1 MKDFSLL
8 LGYFFVQMDKTRFLF
23 PKSERLNS
31 KIKIDRLFTEG
42 KAFLVY
48 PLRTVYFVS
57 SENPSGVEVLISV
70 PKKKFKRAV
79 HRNRIKRLIREA
91 YRLNKNEL
99 SDVVLSGQRQMQVAF
114 LYVAD
119 REINFH
125 ELNDKMKQILDQLKK
140 IAAEQ

>member
-1 MKDFSLL
+1 MNR
-8 LGYFFVQMDKTRFLF
+8 TRFLF

-31 KIKIDRLFTEG
+31 NIKIDRLFTDG

-48 PLRTVYFVS
+48 PLRTVYFIS
-57 SENPSGVEVLISV
+57 SENPSELEVLISV
-70 PKKKFKRAV
+70 PKKKFKKAV

-99 SDVVLSGQRQMQVAF
+99 CNVVISGNLQMQVAF
-114 LYVAD
+114 VYVAD
-119 REINFH
+119 KELNFH

-140 IAAEQ
+140 IASEQ

>member
-1 MKDFSLL
+1 MNR
-8 LGYFFVQMDKTRFLF
+8 TRFLF

-31 KIKIDRLFTEG
+31 KIKIDRLFTDG

-48 PLRTVYFVS
+48 PLRTVYFIS

-70 PKKKFKRAV
+70 PKKKFKKAV

-99 SDVVLSGQRQMQVAF
+99 CNVVISGNLQMQVAF
-114 LYVAD
+114 VYVAD
-119 REINFH
+119 KELNFH

-140 IAAEQ
+140 IASEQ

>member
-1 MKDFSLL
+1 MNR
-8 LGYFFVQMDKTRFLF
+8 TRFLF

-99 SDVVLSGQRQMQVAF
+99 CNVVISGNLQMQVAF
-114 LYVAD
+114 VYVAD
-119 REINFH
+119 KELNFH

-140 IAAEQ
+140 IASEQ

>member
-1 MKDFSLL
+1 MNR
-8 LGYFFVQMDKTRFLF
+8 TRFLF

-31 KIKIDRLFTEG
+31 KIKIDRLFTDG

-48 PLRTVYFVS
+48 PLRTVYFIS

-70 PKKKFKRAV
+70 PKKKFKKAV

-99 SDVVLSGQRQMQVAF
+99 CNVVISENLQMQVAF
-114 LYVAD
+114 VYVAD
-119 REINFH
+119 KEPNFH
-125 ELNDKMKQILDQLKK
+125 ELNDKMKLVLEQLKEK
-140 IAAEQ
+140 VTER

>member
-1 MKDFSLL
+1 MER
-8 LGYFFVQMDKTRFLF
+8 TRFLF

-31 KIKIDRLFTEG
+31 KIKIDRLFTDG

-48 PLRTVYFVS
+48 PLRTVYFIS
-57 SENPSGVEVLISV
+57 SENPSELEVLISV
-70 PKKKFKRAV
+70 PKKKFKKAV

-99 SDVVLSGQRQMQVAF
+99 CNVVISGNLQMQVAF
-114 LYVAD
+114 VYVAD
-119 REINFH
+119 KELNFH

-140 IAAEQ
+140 IASEQ

>member
-1 MKDFSLL
+1 MNR
-8 LGYFFVQMDKTRFLF
+8 TRFLF

-31 KIKIDRLFTEG
+31 KIKIDRLFTDG

-48 PLRTVYFVS
+48 PLRTVYFIS
-57 SENPSGVEVLISV
+57 SENPSELEVLISV
-70 PKKKFKRAV
+70 PKKKFKKAV

-99 SDVVLSGQRQMQVAF
+99 CNVVISGNLQMQVAF
-114 LYVAD
+114 VYVAD
-119 REINFH
+119 KELNFH

-140 IAAEQ
+140 IASEQ

>member
-1 MKDFSLL
+1 MKFFSLL
-8 LGYFFVQMDKTRFLF
+8 LGYFFVKMERTRFLF

-31 KIKIDRLFTEG
+31 KIKIDRLFTDG

-48 PLRTVYFVS
+48 PLRTVYFIS
-57 SENPSGVEVLISV
+57 SENPSELEVLISV
-70 PKKKFKRAV
+70 PKKKFKKAV

-99 SDVVLSGQRQMQVAF
+99 CNVVISGNLQMQVAF
-114 LYVAD
+114 VYVAD
-119 REINFH
+119 KELNFH

-140 IAAEQ
+140 IASEQ

>member
-1 MKDFSLL
+1 MNR
-8 LGYFFVQMDKTRFLF
+8 TRFLF

-31 KIKIDRLFTEG
+31 NIKIDRLFTDG

-48 PLRTVYFVS
+48 PLRTVYFIS

-70 PKKKFKRAV
+70 PKKKFKKAV

-99 SDVVLSGQRQMQVAF
+99 CNVVISGNLQMQVAF
-114 LYVAD
+114 VYVAD
-119 REINFH
+119 KELNFH

-140 IAAEQ
+140 IASEQ

>member
-1 MKDFSLL
+1 MNR
-8 LGYFFVQMDKTRFLF
+8 TRFLF

-31 KIKIDRLFTEG
+31 KIKIDRLFTDG

-48 PLRTVYFVS
+48 PLRTVYFIS
-57 SENPSGVEVLISV
+57 SENPSELEVLISV
-70 PKKKFKRAV
+70 PKKKFKKAV

-99 SDVVLSGQRQMQVAF
+99 CNVVISGNLQMQVAF
-114 LYVAD
+114 VYVAD
-119 REINFH
+119 KELNFH

-140 IAAEQ
+140 IAS

>member
-1 MKDFSLL
+1 MNR
-8 LGYFFVQMDKTRFLF
+8 TRFLF

-31 KIKIDRLFTEG
+31 NIKIDRLFTDG

-48 PLRTVYFVS
+48 PLRTVYFIS

-99 SDVVLSGQRQMQVAF
+99 CNVVISGNLQMQVAF
-114 LYVAD
+114 VYVAD
-119 REINFH
+119 KELNFH

-140 IAAEQ
+140 IASEQ